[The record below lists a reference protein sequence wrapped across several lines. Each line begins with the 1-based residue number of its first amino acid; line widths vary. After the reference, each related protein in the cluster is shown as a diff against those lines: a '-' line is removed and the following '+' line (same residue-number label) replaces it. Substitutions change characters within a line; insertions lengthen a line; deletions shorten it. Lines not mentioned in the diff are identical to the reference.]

1 MYMLDPGI
9 IFGRETNLFERINIA
24 CPRAILEEAMRRLEE
39 AVGKK

>member
-24 CPRAILEEAMRRLEE
+24 CPREVLKEAMRRLEV
-39 AVGKK
+39 AAGK